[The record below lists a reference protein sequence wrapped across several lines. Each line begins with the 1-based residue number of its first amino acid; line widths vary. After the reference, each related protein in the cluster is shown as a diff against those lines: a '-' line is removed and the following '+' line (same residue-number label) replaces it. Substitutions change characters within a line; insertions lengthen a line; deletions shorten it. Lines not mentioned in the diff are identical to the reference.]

1 MTHGVLP
8 IVRLALLKYAF
19 TRLCQEGEA
28 VCDLLHME
36 LTPAESWSP
45 AYHPRRNPSS
55 TNPLTNEEA
64 SARSVCR
71 RMQSPRRDPH
81 VPDSDQV
88 FFIIGAERRP
98 RLRPRAA
105 YDERAR

>member
-36 LTPAESWSP
+36 LTPAEPWAP
-45 AYHPRRNPSS
+45 AYHPAAISDPRIRLPKRQR
-55 TNPLTNEEA
+55 L
-64 SARSVCR
+64 RSVCR
-71 RMQSPRRDPH
+71 RISG
-81 VPDSDQV
+81 QV
-88 FFIIGAERRP
+88 LFIINAQRRRSDRCYGACAKGGIER
-98 RLRPRAA
+98 
-105 YDERAR
+105 